1 MTALILDLEVDVP
14 GRTDSTL
21 VVTHIGM
28 DAEFGWVVK
37 GTTDVDVASLALVA
51 HRLANPID
59 EDTESAMYGLTN
71 EQMQD
76 PETRERAYAIPQ
88 VSRVGWFRWNP
99 CSRQSCEDGGG
110 HRGHLDTADG
120 PGPGNWVGVRFEDPW
135 FA

>member
-1 MTALILDLEVDVP
+1 MTSPTLDLEVDVP
-14 GRTDSTL
+14 ARTDPTL

-59 EDTESAMYGLTN
+59 EDAESAMYGLTN

-99 CSRQSCEDGGG
+99 CSPRSCEDGGG